1 MHKHECMYACENACE
16 YTCMLICKRGTKV
29 TAYN

>member
-16 YTCMLICKRGTKV
+16 YTRMLICKRGTKV